1 MRERIESGSLVLGLV
16 VALLGGSSLPAGADV
31 GEVLSHQ
38 KISDDTG
45 SFEGGIDAGDHFAFS
60 VDGLG
65 DLDGDGTPDLI
76 VGLPGTDGLVG
87 LDEGSVWILFLGP
100 DGRVDGEKQFS
111 PGTGPLAGA
120 GNELGR
126 DVAALGDLDG
136 DGHTEVAVGAP
147 FHDQDAA
154 ADRGIVWTLFL
165 DDDGDVEAVQRFD
178 GFESDFDGELDAG
191 DLFGEA
197 TAALGDLDGDG
208 VADLAVG
215 APGDDDDGFNRGAI
229 WILFLDEGGL
239 VKSQQKISAESGD
252 FAGDLSNSDSFGSS
266 IATLGDLDGDG
277 VTDLAVGAPDDDDGE
292 GEDLGAVW
300 ILFMNDDGTVKGEY
314 KISKA
319 GEHLLA
325 SLDGGDSFGWDVAA
339 LGDLDDDDVPDL
351 GVGTPGD
358 DDGSGANR
366 GAMYV
371 LFLNTDGSV
380 KSEVKISDAVG
391 NFDGNLDQGDSFGS
405 SLAALGDLDGD
416 GTTEIACGAPFND
429 DGAGADNGALYV
441 LFMEGVVVLCGDAD
455 SNDAVAS
462 TDALV
467 ALNAAVGSA
476 FCETCVCDVNSS
488 GAVTAVDAQLILS
501 ASVGLP
507 SELVCPVCQ

>member
-1 MRERIESGSLVLGLV
+1 MRERCERGCLILGFV
-16 VALLGGSSLPAGADV
+16 VALLGASRLPAGAEV

-45 SFEGGIDAGDHFAFS
+45 DFEGGVDPGDHFAS
-60 VDGLG
+60 SADGLG
-65 DLDGDGTPDLI
+65 DLDGDGTPDVV
-76 VGLPGTDGLVG
+76 VGVPGTDGLVG
-87 LDEGSVWILFLGP
+87 EDEGSVWILFLDP

-147 FHDQDAA
+147 FHDQDIAE
-154 ADRGIVWTLFL
+154 DRGVVWTLFL
-165 DDDGDVEAVQRFD
+165 DDDGDVDAVQRFD
-178 GFESDFDGELDAG
+178 GFGSEFDGDLDAG
-191 DLFGEA
+191 DFFGDA

-208 VADLAVG
+208 VPDLAVG
-215 APGDDDDGFNRGAI
+215 APGDDDDGLNRGAI
-229 WILFLDEGGL
+229 WILFLDEDAL
-239 VKSQQKISAESGD
+239 VKSQQKISADSGD
-252 FAGDLSNSDSFGSS
+252 FAGELSNGDLFGSS
-266 IATLGDLDGDG
+266 IAALGDLDGDG
-277 VTDLAVGAPDDDDGE
+277 VPDLAVGAPDDDDGD
-292 GEDLGAVW
+292 GENLGAVW
-300 ILFMNDDGTVKGEY
+300 ILFMNDDGRVKGEY

-319 GEHLLA
+319 DDHLLA
-325 SLDGGDSFGWDVAA
+325 SLDSGDSFGWDVAA
-339 LGDLDDDDVPDL
+339 LGDLDGDDVPDV
-351 GVGTPGD
+351 GVAAPGD
-358 DDGSGANR
+358 DDGSGADR

-371 LFLNTDGSV
+371 LFLNPDGSV

-391 NFDGNLDQGDSFGS
+391 NFDGNLDVADSFGS

-416 GTTEIACGAPFND
+416 GTTEVACGAPFND
-429 DGAGADNGALYV
+429 DGAGSDNGALYI

-455 SNDAVAS
+455 SNDLVTS
-462 TDALV
+462 TDALL
-467 ALNAAVGSA
+467 ALNAAVGTA
-476 FCETCVCDVNSS
+476 LCEACVCDVNSS

-507 SELVCPVCQ
+507 PALVCPVCE